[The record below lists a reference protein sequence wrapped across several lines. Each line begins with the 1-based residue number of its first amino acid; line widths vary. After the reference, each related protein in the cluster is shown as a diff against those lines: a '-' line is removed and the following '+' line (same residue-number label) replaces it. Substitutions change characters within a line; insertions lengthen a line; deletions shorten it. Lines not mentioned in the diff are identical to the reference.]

1 MFYHDKDSAGKDAK
15 IAKFRQRIQWII
27 KIMKEDEL
35 GVAPFIFKR
44 NRDYWPDMK
53 EDMVRVYGED
63 KIAYFKGRETT
74 FTKY

>member
-1 MFYHDKDSAGKDAK
+1 
-15 IAKFRQRIQWII
+15 
-27 KIMKEDEL
+27 MKEDEL